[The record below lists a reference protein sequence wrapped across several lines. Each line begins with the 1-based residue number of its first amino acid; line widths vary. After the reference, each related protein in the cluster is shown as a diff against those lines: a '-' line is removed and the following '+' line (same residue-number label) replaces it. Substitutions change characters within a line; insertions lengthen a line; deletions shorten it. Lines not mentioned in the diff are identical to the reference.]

1 MPEAIARGNPFAM
14 SITITL
20 GKAGRLV
27 VPKPLRESLGLRE
40 GTRLR
45 LEVSGGKLEAI
56 PEADDVQIE
65 IRDGFPVITGG
76 LPRRKGDI
84 VKAIKAGR
92 EERTD
97 RILAHRKKK

>member
-1 MPEAIARGNPFAM
+1 M

-27 VPKPLRESLGLRE
+27 VPKAIRDSLGLRE

-45 LEVSGGKLEAI
+45 IESSAGKFEAI
-56 PEADDVQIE
+56 PEADDLRIQV
-65 IRDGFPVITGG
+65 RDGFPVISGG
-76 LPRRKGDI
+76 IPRKKGDI

-92 EERTD
+92 EERAE
-97 RILAHRKKK
+97 RISPRRKTK